1 MVLLGIAFLVV
12 GVVLVYLVT
21 KDDGGGGSASPT
33 AVRVV
38 VPTEDIPAG
47 TLADDVVDKL
57 KEVEVTQAERLPDA
71 VGSIVS
77 LKGAVFTSGFAKNQQ
92 ITTSGVR
99 IANVRGLEVPAGY
112 EAVAVQVDFVA
123 GAAEYVGPGDKI
135 NIYAVT
141 ADLTCKAFGG
151 NGDERTIPCPY
162 PTPRAELLLTNVD
175 VLDVSNQQA
184 ARVTQSSTTP
194 NAPQGVRSSGESI
207 TYLLALKTLDVE
219 KVIYQSSFH
228 NLYATLV
235 AKDAPPAG
243 PTPGRDFTNI
253 LEEEPN
259 VAFNR

>member
-21 KDDGGGGSASPT
+21 KDDGGGDSAGSS

-38 VPTEDIPAG
+38 VPTADIPAG
-47 TLADDVVDKL
+47 TLADEVTDKL

-77 LKGAVFTSGFAKNQQ
+77 LKGAVFSTGFAKNQQ
-92 ITTSGVR
+92 ITSSGIR

-135 NIYAVT
+135 NLYAVT
-141 ADLTCKAFGG
+141 AKESCF
-151 NGDERTIPCPY
+151 TIGPAGEEKTISCPY
-162 PTPRAELLLTNVD
+162 STPRAELLLTNVD
-175 VLDVSNQQA
+175 VLDVSNQQQ
-184 ARVTQSSTTP
+184 ARVAQTTTQEGQQP
-194 NAPQGVRSSGESI
+194 GVRSSGESI
-207 TYLLALKTLDVE
+207 TYLLALKTVDVE
-219 KVIYQSSFH
+219 KVIFQASFQS
-228 NLYATLV
+228 LYATLV

-243 PTPGRDFTNI
+243 PTSGRDFTNI